1 MATPFLNVIKIMRGL
16 GVYPCR
22 ILDAL
27 LIKLVEV
34 VVARPQNEVVE
45 RMQRLERIEG
55 FVLNDGV
62 VQFRVLMVV
71 PFADTQPVLTVT
83 EGVHPLVQNTPVEQV
98 VDGQVHVAEV
108 RAAPEA
114 QAIVTVKATEQ
125 VAESGTVLGEFQLAD
140 EVLLIPPCFGGEYQF
155 DDEMF
160 RCEAHF
166 NDRMAVGVYFFADAD
181 GFFTHQAF
189 DHFGLF
195 LRTEVGQCDRVTLIE

>member
-1 MATPFLNVIKIMRGL
+1 MVCINKRRMQRGYTLLNVIKVMRGL

-45 RMQRLERIEG
+45 RMQRLERIES

-71 PFADTQPVLTVT
+71 PFADTQPVLTVA
-83 EGVHPLVQNTPVEQV
+83 EGVHPLVQNAPVEQV

-108 RAAPEA
+108 GAAPEA
-114 QAIVTVKATEQ
+114 QAIVTVEATEQ
-125 VAESGTVLGEFQLAD
+125 VAEGGTVLGSSSLPMKF
-140 EVLLIPPCFGGEYQF
+140 C
-155 DDEMF
+155 
-160 RCEAHF
+160 
-166 NDRMAVGVYFFADAD
+166 
-181 GFFTHQAF
+181 
-189 DHFGLF
+189 
-195 LRTEVGQCDRVTLIE
+195 